1 MKKIINILFNDFT
14 NDNRVFK
21 ESQSLIKGGY
31 NVELIATW
39 FDRNNPMDEDI
50 KGIKVHR
57 VSVGRFNFLPL
68 NLFLFWFKVIKL
80 NKKETI
86 FHCND
91 LYALPPAFFI
101 KKFINNNVKIV
112 YDCHEHETEAS
123 IYIGKPI
130 LKWFAKV
137 TEKVMIK
144 SVDNVI
150 TVSES
155 IAEDYVKL
163 YAIEKPQLVLNCPN
177 YKEYRGLDIF
187 RKKFKLGKEK
197 IIFLFQGEYLK
208 GRGVDNLIEIF
219 KVLEKENKNLVLIL
233 LVYGEGIESL
243 KEKIKGIQ
251 NVFWHDKVSKDI
263 YMNYVASCDWGIY
276 LMENICKNHDYAL
289 PNKLFDYIMAGLPVV
304 VSNLKEMSK
313 FVDENRIGYTVDS
326 TNPDNIVKLL
336 KGFTNT
342 SKEEFS
348 ENLKIVSKKY
358 CWEEQEKV
366 LLKIYNSL

>member
-21 ESQSLIKGGY
+21 ESQSLINGGY
-31 NVELIATW
+31 NVELIATR
-39 FDRNNPMDEDI
+39 FENKNSTNEEI

-57 VSVGRFNFLPL
+57 VSVGKFNFLPL
-68 NLFLFWFKVIKL
+68 NLFLFWFKVIRL
-80 NKKETI
+80 YKKETI

-91 LYALPPAFFI
+91 LYALPPAFYI
-101 KKFINNNVKIV
+101 KKIVNRNAKIV
-112 YDCHEHETEAS
+112 YDCHEHETEAG

-130 LKWFAKV
+130 LKWFAKII
-137 TEKVMIK
+137 EKGMIK
-144 SVDNVI
+144 SVDKVI

-163 YAIEKPQLVLNCPN
+163 YQIEKPKLVMNCPN
-177 YKEYRGLDIF
+177 YKEYKGLDIF
-187 RKKFKLGKEK
+187 REELSIGKDK
-197 IIFLFQGEYLK
+197 ILFLFQGEYLK

-219 KVLEKENKNLVLIL
+219 KTLEKENNNLVLIL
-233 LVYGEGIESL
+233 LVYGEGIEQL
-243 KEKIKGIQ
+243 KEKIKGIK
-251 NVFWHDKVSKDI
+251 NIFWHDKVSKDI
-263 YMNYVASCDWGIY
+263 YMNYVGSCDWGIY

-313 FVDENRIGYTVDS
+313 FVDENGIGYSVDS
-326 TNPDNIVKLL
+326 TDCKDIIELL
-336 KGFTNT
+336 KGITRT

-348 ENLKIVSKKY
+348 ENLKVVSKKY
-358 CWEEQEKV
+358 CWEEQEKI

>member
-21 ESQSLIKGGY
+21 ESQTLIIGGY
-31 NVELIATW
+31 NVELVATR
-39 FDRNNPMDEDI
+39 FDRKNPIDEDI
-50 KGIKVHR
+50 KEIKVHR
-57 VSVGRFNFLPL
+57 VSVGSFNFLPL
-68 NLFLFWFKVIKL
+68 NLFLFWFKVVRL
-80 NKKETI
+80 YKKETI

-101 KKFINNNVKIV
+101 KKFINSDIKIV
-112 YDCHEHETEAS
+112 YDCHEHETEAG

-137 TEKVMIK
+137 IEKVMIK
-144 SVDNVI
+144 LVDKVI

-155 IAEDYVKL
+155 IANDYVKL
-163 YAIEKPQLVLNCPN
+163 YEIEKPQLVMNCPN
-177 YKEYRGLDIF
+177 YKKYKSLNIF
-187 RKKFKLGKEK
+187 REKLNIGKDK
-197 IIFLFQGEYLK
+197 IIFLYQGEYLK
-208 GRGVDNLIEIF
+208 GRGVDSLIEIF
-219 KVLEKENKNLVLIL
+219 KVLQRENENLVLIL

-243 KEKIKGIQ
+243 KEKIKGIT
-251 NVFWHDKVSKDI
+251 NIFWHDKVSKDI
-263 YMNYVASCDWGIY
+263 YMDYVASCDWGIY

-313 FVDENRIGYTVDS
+313 FVDENHVGYTVDS
-326 TNPDNIVKLL
+326 TNPENIVKLL
-336 KGFTNT
+336 KGFKNT
-342 SKEEFS
+342 SKEEFN